1 MPKMFDFCIVIL
13 NFLFKTAAKR
23 ANRMS
28 RKRYKNAPQTAPST
42 RPVTRPARHPT
53 PPKPSRQTPLRGPSP
68 HPKTSPHPA
77 PKRPVP
83 GRPEPA
89 PRGLTR
95 RAAPLSER
103 QPAQK
108 KSPLTRQKI
117 APSKASPD
125 PSIRGPRQRVETLA
139 VHRNHPSHHPESS
152 RARSCARSRA
162 CIHARI
168 PVRIMRDRGR
178 DHVRTRPGP

>member
-1 MPKMFDFCIVIL
+1 MFDFCIVIL

-103 QPAQK
+103 QPA
-108 KSPLTRQKI
+108 RQKSRHNRVTIESNHVII
-117 APSKASPD
+117 ASRPKPLQIPLSGARGSASRRLPSTEITPHIAQNP
-125 PSIRGPRQRVETLA
+125 
-139 VHRNHPSHHPESS
+139 
-152 RARSCARSRA
+152 RARD
-162 CIHARI
+162 H
-168 PVRIMRDRGR
+168 VRDRGR
-178 DHVRTRPGP
+178 VYTRVYPYA